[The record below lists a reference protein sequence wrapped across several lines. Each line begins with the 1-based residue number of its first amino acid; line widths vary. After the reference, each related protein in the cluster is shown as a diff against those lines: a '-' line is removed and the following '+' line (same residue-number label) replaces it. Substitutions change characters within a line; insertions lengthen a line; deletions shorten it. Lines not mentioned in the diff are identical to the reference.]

1 MSVTP
6 TSSTTSQCW
15 RFQDNTI
22 KSHDRV
28 CRKGALGLFI
38 LALKIEFG
46 GKCTKTDVE
55 FRREV
60 GKRTGLL
67 IDFEAIKCY
76 NIYV

>member
-15 RFQDNTI
+15 RFQD
-22 KSHDRV
+22 KYKPHDRV

-38 LALKIEFG
+38 FALKIEIG

-60 GKRTGLL
+60 GKQTGLL

-76 NIYV
+76 NICV